1 LARALSPLFAD
12 PAPLQAGLQ
21 RFASA
26 YAAADRDN
34 TARKLGLAECRD
46 GDVELVRDLHG
57 LLHAHEVDM
66 TLCFRA
72 LADLDP
78 QAPSLQPLEAAFYD
92 PGKRTAG
99 EGAFNDWLARYAARL
114 REDPLAGDARL
125 TRMHAANPNYVPR
138 NWLVQEAIDRAHAG
152 DMAGIGELL
161 EVMRR
166 PYEEQAGNESF
177 TGKRPEWAKDRA
189 GCSMLSCSS

>member
-1 LARALSPLFAD
+1 LFAD
-12 PAPLQAGLQ
+12 PAPLQAGLA
-21 RFASA
+21 RFADA

-34 TARKLGLAECRD
+34 TARKLGLVECRD
-46 GDVELVRDLHG
+46 ADVDLIRDLHA

-66 TLCFRA
+66 TLWFRR

-78 QAPSLQPLEAAFYD
+78 QAPSLAVFEDAFYD
-92 PGKRTAG
+92 AGKREAG
-99 EGAFNDWLARYAARL
+99 EAAFNDWLRRHAARL
-114 REDPLAGDARL
+114 LDDPLGCDERRAR
-125 TRMHAANPNYVPR
+125 MQAANPKFVLR
-138 NWLVQEAIDRAHAG
+138 NWLAQEAIDRAHAG

-166 PYEEQAGNESF
+166 PYDEQPGREHFA
-177 TGKRPEWAKDRA
+177 GKRPEWARDKA